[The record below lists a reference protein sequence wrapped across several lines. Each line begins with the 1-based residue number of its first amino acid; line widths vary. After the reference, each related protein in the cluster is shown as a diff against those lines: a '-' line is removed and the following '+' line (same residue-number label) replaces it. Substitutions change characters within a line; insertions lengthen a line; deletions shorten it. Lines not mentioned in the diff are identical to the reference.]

1 MAINKVKY
9 GETTLIDLTGTTAT
23 SNTILQGYGAYG
35 KDGVWIDGIAK
46 QNTGMESVTQDQEGF
61 VILDDD
67 EGNQIA
73 VNPLS
78 VTENGTYRAATGNA
92 YNPVT
97 VNVPSPDFIVTL
109 TKNSNDEWEPDCTF
123 EEAKAAYVA
132 GKNIM
137 SYAGIEYITN
147 IAYNEEYDAFMYIVN
162 IVGSN
167 VDSYQYKWSAEG
179 VEPSFYT
186 KYYQTAGSTATPSD
200 VLSGKSFYNSTGRQT
215 GTIAT
220 KSSSDLTV
228 SGATVTAPAGYY
240 SSAASKSVASMTLPT
255 SASTTGS
262 GTNKATIGRS
272 TSTQYINIPTG
283 YNSSARRYTI
293 SATPNGSATTP
304 STTITANPTISV
316 NSSGLI
322 TATTSA
328 SQNITP
334 TVSAGYV
341 SSGTAGTVS
350 VSGSKTQQLTTKG
363 ATTYT
368 PSTTAQTIA
377 SGTYLTGTQTI
388 SGDSNLVAENIKKDV
403 TIFGIT
409 GTAETEPDLVA
420 KTVTPTKDTQIVTPN
435 ESTET
440 LISGGET
447 FKNISFQ
454 SGSYSFYN
462 IATGIQRRTSS
473 KQYRYIFTINQYSD
487 SSYTTVI
494 DSLDINRTISGA
506 SGREIATS
514 KFFSKLATYDTG
526 YSGYNLRAYGD
537 GSYSTTSYFNIP
549 SDSFKIYE
557 LSTTTHDGLSQVT
570 VNPIPDNYI
579 IPSGTTTITENN
591 TTVDV
596 TQYASATVN
605 IDTSKKYYATITGS
619 GSQGR
624 CWAGYPDSYKHKY
637 YTNGDSFVVEEGNT
651 ITLHCAGSRGGGRI
665 YVDGA
670 LVVDNWST
678 GNTAEY
684 DYVVP
689 SKMNI
694 SIELDY
700 SSNGTITLTASQSAI
715 SITENGTFDVADY
728 DFATVNVESKGEY
741 YEVYKAFANN
751 ALSDTTEGV
760 SEWCNSFS
768 TINTRQFEGRDFS
781 GTFTFTNANTVGAGA
796 FGRAFL
802 YNVGTIGSFSL
813 YVPNASTIGS
823 SAFCKNFGITYISGQ
838 NVTQIYPY
846 AFSDCRTLKTVDFPN
861 CVSIGSSAF
870 DTEFILPSV
879 NFPSCTNIGT
889 GAFNMCSKLS
899 IASFPACTSI
909 GNSAFWGCSQL
920 SSVNIPNCVSIG
932 SYAFLS
938 CSALTSIN
946 LSNCTTVGNGAFT
959 NCYKLSIVSFPICTS
974 IGSGLFSNCSS
985 LATVNFPNC
994 TSIGSYAFYSCSQLE
1009 SISFPNCTYVGGNAF
1024 QGCYKLSSV
1033 NISNC
1038 TNINN
1043 NAFSNC
1049 SMLTS
1054 INLPSCTIVGSSAF
1068 RSCWS
1073 LTTVILPACT
1083 NIGNAAF
1090 SGCYNLLSLYLLGSS
1105 YCSLQGTNAFY
1116 STPISNYTTST
1127 GGVYG
1132 SIFVPVSLYN
1142 AYITQWPWNTYS
1154 SRFVSLTEAEV
1165 SAILNS

>member
-186 KYYQTAGSTATPSD
+186 KYYQTVDSTATPSD

-368 PSTTAQTIA
+368 PSTTTQTIA

-388 SGDSNLVAENIKKDV
+388 
-403 TIFGIT
+403 
-409 GTAETEPDLVA
+409 
-420 KTVTPTKDTQIVTPN
+420 
-435 ESTET
+435 
-440 LISGGET
+440 
-447 FKNISFQ
+447 
-454 SGSYSFYN
+454 
-462 IATGIQRRTSS
+462 
-473 KQYRYIFTINQYSD
+473 
-487 SSYTTVI
+487 
-494 DSLDINRTISGA
+494 
-506 SGREIATS
+506 
-514 KFFSKLATYDTG
+514 
-526 YSGYNLRAYGD
+526 
-537 GSYSTTSYFNIP
+537 
-549 SDSFKIYE
+549 
-557 LSTTTHDGLSQVT
+557 
-570 VNPIPDNYI
+570 NPIPSEYI

-605 IDTSKKYYATITGS
+605 IDTSKKYYATITGT
-619 GSQGR
+619 GGGLYNYVR
-624 CWAGYPDSYKHKY
+624 YPSSTGTQYSA
-637 YTNGDSFVVEEGNT
+637 NGDKFEIEGGQELYIHVSDTTNYGSIYIDNVRVSGKGGYTYT
-651 ITLHCAGSRGGGRI
+651 IPPCTDLTINIFHEHESGEDTDIIRI
-665 YVDGA
+665 TTSQTDA
-670 LVVDNWST
+670 LINIT
-678 GNTAEY
+678 QNGKY
-684 DYVVP
+684 DVRNYD
-689 SKMNI
+689 
-694 SIELDY
+694 L
-700 SSNGTITLTASQSAI
+700 
-715 SITENGTFDVADY
+715 AD
-728 DFATVNVESKGEY
+728 VNVKNEY
-741 YEVYKAFANN
+741 YEVYKALANN

-938 CSALTSIN
+938 CSALISIN

-1038 TNINN
+1038 TSINN
-1043 NAFSNC
+1043 NAFLNC

>member
-35 KDGVWIDGIAK
+35 KDGVWIDGVAK

-78 VTENGTYRAATGNA
+78 VTENGTYTASTGNA

-109 TKNSNDEWEPDCTF
+109 IKNSNDEWEPDCTYA
-123 EEAKAAYVA
+123 EVLAAYNA
-132 GKNIM
+132 GKNIACTA
-137 SYAGIEYITN
+137 AGDEVSAPRACI
-147 IAYNEEYDAFMYIVN
+147 F
-162 IVGSN
+162 
-167 VDSYQYKWSAEG
+167 VDSENNNIYYAVSTAFYNGGDSGGDSGDNTWYYTWSQEG
-179 VEPSFYT
+179 VELNNNLRLYDTSL
-186 KYYQTAGSTATPSD
+186 ANAASSD
-200 VLSGKSFYNSTGRQT
+200 VLSGKGFYNSSGRQT

-240 SSAASKSVASMTLPT
+240 SSAASKSVATGSATAPSSISGT
-255 SASTTGS
+255 SATVSTGTNTLTLSKTVSVTPSVTAGYISS
-262 GTNKATIGRS
+262 GTAGNANVSLTANVTVNPTPTASGKTVTTPAGYYT
-272 TSTQYINIPTG
+272 TSKTTDVA
-283 YNSSARRYTI
+283 S
-293 SATPNGSATTP
+293 GSATTP
-304 STTITANPTISV
+304 TTTITANPTISV

-350 VSGSKTQQLTTKG
+350 VSGSNTQQLTTKG

-368 PSTTAQTIA
+368 PSTTVQTIA

-420 KTVTPTKDTQIVTPN
+420 KAVTPTKKTQVITPN
-435 ESTET
+435 VVDESTIIASDV
-440 LISGGET
+440 ISHGDSSRISAGGSWYTDVKLDSGQENRFTT
-447 FKNISFQ
+447 FPVTIKLYISFKTH
-454 SGSYSFYN
+454 GVIGNGVSYMP
-462 IATGIQRRTSS
+462 
-473 KQYRYIFTINQYSD
+473 
-487 SSYTTVI
+487 
-494 DSLDINRTISGA
+494 GA
-506 SGREIATS
+506 SALVNTEITLEHEDYEIDIPINSTVLKKITLKPYSSANQKPRIYIYYPDTFTS
-514 KFFSKLATYDTG
+514 NSMYMFIRNADASMPTYGWGSAPYDTAFRI
-526 YSGYNLRAYGD
+526 YPV
-537 GSYSTTSYFNIP
+537 TS
-549 SDSFKIYE
+549 
-557 LSTTTHDGLSQVT
+557 HDGLSQVT

-605 IDTSKKYYATITGS
+605 
-619 GSQGR
+619 
-624 CWAGYPDSYKHKY
+624 
-637 YTNGDSFVVEEGNT
+637 
-651 ITLHCAGSRGGGRI
+651 
-665 YVDGA
+665 
-670 LVVDNWST
+670 
-678 GNTAEY
+678 
-684 DYVVP
+684 
-689 SKMNI
+689 
-694 SIELDY
+694 
-700 SSNGTITLTASQSAI
+700 
-715 SITENGTFDVADY
+715 
-728 DFATVNVESKGEY
+728 VESKGEY
-741 YEVYKAFANN
+741 YEVYKALANN
-751 ALSDTTEGV
+751 TLSDTVEDV
-760 SEWCNSFS
+760 SEWCNTLS

-796 FGRAFL
+796 FGRAPL
-802 YNVGTIGSFSL
+802 YNVGTIRSFSL
-813 YVPNASTIGS
+813 YVPNASIIGS
-823 SAFCKNFGITYISGQ
+823 SAFYENWGITHISGQ
-838 NVTQIYPY
+838 NVTEIYPY
-846 AFSDCRTLKTVDFPN
+846 AFAGCRTLNTVDFPN

-870 DTEFILPSV
+870 RTEFILPSV
-879 NFPSCTNIGT
+879 NFPSCTNIGAS
-889 GAFNMCSKLS
+889 AFAQCSKLS

-920 SSVNIPNCVSIG
+920 SSINFSNCTSIG
-932 SYAFLS
+932 SYAFYS

-946 LSNCTTVGNGAFT
+946 LLSCTTVGGGAFG
-959 NCYKLSIVSFPICTS
+959 NCYKLSTANFPVCTS
-974 IGSGLFSNCSS
+974 INFSMFYNCSS
-985 LATVNFPNC
+985 LTSVNFPVC

-1009 SISFPNCTYVGGNAF
+1009 SISFPNCTYVEGNAF

-1038 TNINN
+1038 TSINTS
-1043 NAFSNC
+1043 AFAQC

-1054 INLPSCTIVGSSAF
+1054 INLPSCTIVGYSAF

-1073 LTTVILPACT
+1073 LTTVILPVCT

-1090 SGCYNLLSLYLLGSS
+1090 STCYNLLSLYLLGSS

-1116 STPISNYTTST
+1116 STPIGGYTTST

-1132 SIFVPVSLYN
+1132 SIFVPASLYN
-1142 AYITQWPWNTYS
+1142 SYVGLYPWNTYS